1 MLDPIYL
8 WYVADKVVDIWN
20 ELNEWAIRDIAERI
34 MAAELYDYDKL
45 PGTARWRTWLLR
57 QSGMHYDEIV
67 SKVSKLSKRSE
78 EAVRDLFV
86 ESGLMSVENDAP
98 IYEKHDIEVPDIR
111 QDKRLTQILEGAY
124 NQTNGELRNYTRTT
138 LDASNKLMIDTLDK
152 AYFDIKT
159 GNRSYSEVIKEAIET
174 VSKEGLTV
182 TYPSGHKDT
191 IETAVRRA
199 VMTGL
204 NQGAAKIS
212 IANCE
217 KLGAEYVV
225 ISAHEGARISDDPV
239 ANHLGWQG
247 KIYKLQGSTKKYKN
261 LEEATGFPNNPLG
274 LCGYNCRH
282 NLYPYFLGDPNPWE
296 DIANRAEENK
306 ESYEIAQKQRQMER
320 AIRKSK
326 QQLLGYQ
333 TGIDNCTDEKTK
345 FELQMEHDRLAN
357 RLQRQNKAYNEF
369 CKGNDLV
376 KESDRLRVAGWN
388 RDTANKARSGAS
400 KYNKTNKAVA
410 VSEYNTRKEVLYNS
424 QYDYSIKL
432 NGYSDEVNKGL
443 SKAAENVAKYGSR
456 DKYEYMQLVD
466 LNSGKL
472 EQLITDKDRSSVG
485 GEDFW
490 RFIKEHK
497 DTDYAF
503 VHNHN
508 TDSAFSETDMRT
520 LLTTENI
527 KIMIAVR
534 NDAIIY
540 IAERK
545 GEILKD
551 AFFDRYYKED
561 INELNVK
568 CRNGIITVAERTR
581 LREEMIVENLLRD
594 YTKQK
599 GLYEINGKK

>member
-1 MLDPIYL
+1 MLDPQYL
-8 WYVADKVVDIWN
+8 WYVADQVIDIWD
-20 ELNEWAIRDIAERI
+20 ELNEWAIKDIAERI
-34 MAAELYDYDKL
+34 MMAELYDYDKL
-45 PGTARWRTWLLR
+45 PGTARWRAWLLR
-57 QSGMHYDEIV
+57 QSGMYYDEMV
-67 SKVSKLSKRSE
+67 SKVAKLSHRSE
-78 EAVRDLFV
+78 VAVQNLFV
-86 ESGLMSVENDAP
+86 EAGLMSVENDAS
-98 IYEKHDIEVPDIR
+98 IYKRHNIEVPDIR
-111 QDKRLTQILEGAY
+111 KDKRLTQILEGTY
-124 NQTNGELRNYTRTT
+124 NQTNGELKNFTRTT
-138 LDASNKLMIDTLDK
+138 IDAGNKLMIDTLDR
-152 AYFDIKT
+152 AYFGVKT
-159 GNRSYSEVIKEAIET
+159 GHKSYSEAIKEAIDT
-174 VSKEGLTV
+174 TSKAGLTV

-191 IETAVRRA
+191 IEVAVRRA

-204 NQGAAKIS
+204 NQGTAKIS

-225 ISAHEGARISDDPV
+225 ISAHEGARTSDNPI

-247 KIYKLQGSTKKYKN
+247 KIYKLQGSTEQYPN
-261 LEEATGFPNNPLG
+261 LEDATGFPNNPLG

-282 NLYPYFLGDPNPWE
+282 NLYPHFLGDPNPWE
-296 DIANRAEENK
+296 DIAKKAEENK
-306 ESYEIAQKQRQMER
+306 ESYEIAQKQHQMER
-320 AIRKSK
+320 VIRKSK

-333 TGIDNCTDEKTK
+333 TGIDNCVDEKTK
-345 FELQMEHDRLAN
+345 YELQMEHDRLAN
-357 RLQRQNKAYNEF
+357 RLQRQNKAYNMF
-369 CKGNDLV
+369 CKEHDLV

-400 KYNKTNKAVA
+400 RYNKDDKAVA
-410 VSEYNTRKEVLYNS
+410 VSENNTRKEVLYNS

-456 DKYEYMQLVD
+456 DNYEYMQLVD

-472 EQLITDKDRSSVG
+472 EKLITDKDRSSVG
-485 GEDFW
+485 GENFW
-490 RFIKEHK
+490 QFIKEHK

-520 LLTTENI
+520 LLTTENV

-540 IAERK
+540 IAERE

-551 AFFDRYYKED
+551 AIFDRRYKED

-581 LREEMIVENLLRD
+581 LREEIIVENLLRD

>member
-8 WYVADKVVDIWN
+8 WYVADTVVDIWN

-45 PGTARWRTWLLR
+45 PGTARWRAWLLK

-86 ESGLMSVENDAP
+86 EAGLMSVENDAQ

-182 TYPSGHKDT
+182 TYPSGHRDT

-204 NQGAAKIS
+204 NQGTAKIS

-217 KLGAEYVV
+217 KLGAKYVV
-225 ISAHEGARISDDPV
+225 ISAHEGARTSDDPV

-296 DIANRAEENK
+296 DIANKAEENK

-320 AIRKSK
+320 TIRKSK

-333 TGIDNCTDEKTK
+333 AGIDNCADEETK

-357 RLQRQNKAYNEF
+357 RLQRQNKTYNEF

-388 RDTANKARSGAS
+388 RSTADKARSGANRYYGA
-400 KYNKTNKAVA
+400 KYIKPKLKNINAEAEELGIQEYNKNVNPEIAMQINSEIKKARDVFGEFTIKSINA
-410 VSEYNTRKEVLYNS
+410 LEPSVNYDGLYEGGRISLKN
-424 QYDYSIKL
+424 I
-432 NGYSDEVNKGL
+432 NGDG
-443 SKAAENVAKYGSR
+443 AA
-456 DKYEYMQLVD
+456 Q
-466 LNSGKL
+466 
-472 EQLITDKDRSSVG
+472 
-485 GEDFW
+485 
-490 RFIKEHK
+490 
-497 DTDYAF
+497 
-503 VHNHN
+503 
-508 TDSAFSETDMRT
+508 
-520 LLTTENI
+520 
-527 KIMIAVR
+527 
-534 NDAIIY
+534 
-540 IAERK
+540 
-545 GEILKD
+545 
-551 AFFDRYYKED
+551 
-561 INELNVK
+561 
-568 CRNGIITVAERTR
+568 R
-581 LREEMIVENLLRD
+581 LREKAVRMKKEGKWSTNSELHTFRHEMGHAIVQYKQYTDDGWGLKLEKVQDIMNNILREAEHLD
-594 YTKQK
+594 INQEKK
-599 GLYEINGKK
+599 LYASYLSRYAMQDIDEFIAEAIAEYLNQGKTRNIANRIVMIIRGE